1 MELKAAPLSP
11 SSPLYQ
17 LACQW
22 QRQQG
27 EEEEE
32 EEEEE
37 EQQQQQQQQ
46 QPHVGSGGAPVP
58 PSAVLDHREAALAFQ
73 LKTQASGCF
82 HVAARASL
90 VSCPRCA

>member
-1 MELKAAPLSP
+1 MPLSP

-27 EEEEE
+27 EG
-32 EEEEE
+32 EE
-37 EQQQQQQQQ
+37 EQQQ
-46 QPHVGSGGAPVP
+46 PNVGNGGAPVP

-82 HVAARASL
+82 HAWMQGQLSVTRSSL
-90 VSCPRCA
+90 VSCPGCA